1 MRMPHVVHLKAKGV
15 LQVVAWLLTAEP
27 CPIAARSVMSTTAR
41 SGASGKAL
49 AT

>member
-15 LQVVAWLLTAEP
+15 LQVVAWLPTAKTRHDSRP
-27 CPIAARSVMSTTAR
+27 SVMSTTAR
-41 SGASGKAL
+41 SRASGKAL